1 MFRIDFF
8 FTSTKNNILM
18 NMLKTRALNSE
29 NRILLSNLNWNMSI
43 YVKLVFELDALVA
56 NHSDWREFRYTHLLE
71 S

>member
-1 MFRIDFF
+1 
-8 FTSTKNNILM
+8 M
-18 NMLKTRALNSE
+18 NMLKTRGLNSE